1 MQHIHICFGAVFI
14 KIKVLHPVT
23 LRSTSHYSDSGM
35 EQNDTDRFAHSFSW
49 QFTDSKAGSGP
60 DRGGAVQASG
70 PVEEDPAFVVVGV
83 LSEQATYRD

>member
-1 MQHIHICFGAVFI
+1 M
-14 KIKVLHPVT
+14 
-23 LRSTSHYSDSGM
+23 
-35 EQNDTDRFAHSFSW
+35 NDTDRFAHSFSW